1 MPTVSRFSAPA
12 PVSLDP
18 RRFARRRVDG
28 SVWPS
33 ARRMHRSAD
42 GDFREANAEHRLA
55 SAISCSPIWMVKIQT
70 RVSDAVTVPHEELR
84 GIVAEEK
91 QLVRRR
97 IADRGEQAEG
107 LGCETMPK
115 QTGTALNFGIGL
127 ARFSEHS
134 RASEKGCR
142 TQNLFRGILRC
153 LSIVNHK
160 RRCCPVLLVL
170 PAAQPK
176 ALARYMLHWVLQLV
190 PFWPVR
196 FKKMRVI

>member
-1 MPTVSRFSAPA
+1 LPEGVSTGQCG
-12 PVSLDP
+12 P
-18 RRFARRRVDG
+18 RLAACTGLLMAIFA
-28 SVWPS
+28 
-33 ARRMHRSAD
+33 
-42 GDFREANAEHRLA
+42 EAKAEHRLA

-176 ALARYMLHWVLQLV
+176 ALARYMLHWVLQLE